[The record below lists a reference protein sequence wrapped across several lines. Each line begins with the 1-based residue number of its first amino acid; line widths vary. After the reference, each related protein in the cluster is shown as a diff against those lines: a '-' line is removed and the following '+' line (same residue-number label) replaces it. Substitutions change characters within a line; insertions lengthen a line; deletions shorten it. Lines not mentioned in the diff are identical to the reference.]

1 MMTDGVVGIEFNS
14 APILRLGRRPIPVV
28 VCRAVCQRR
37 MRFCQAAVQFKRL
50 SVRVASRNFLTICLM
65 SLVSDTFHSK
75 FNWLSSRGIF
85 GSSSV
90 SENS

>member
-1 MMTDGVVGIEFNS
+1 MCLSHALERSESMAIKKE
-14 APILRLGRRPIPVV
+14 ILDNL
-28 VCRAVCQRR
+28 
-37 MRFCQAAVQFKRL
+37 
-50 SVRVASRNFLTICLM
+50 